1 MNNKFIKRVAAVV
14 LGVAVLSTCAFA
26 STIEGTSS
34 YSDPTL
40 SFSYKSAADKVS
52 YIAYAATEAADGSYT
67 LGNIVAIGQADN
79 NTADEVVPVRVDISE
94 SLLGDATHIVIKSGD
109 SAGTT
114 VDQDVVL
121 AVEEFE
127 TAMSATSTGTHTVTM
142 GGVTYNDV
150 PTFKVS
156 FKNNVRGT
164 ATVTGFT
171 AKAPG
176 KEDHTIEGSNIS
188 KAITYSGTGSME
200 IENIYLVGA
209 PADYIAAGIT
219 LVPEISFVK

>member
-26 STIEGTSS
+26 STLTNAGYEEA
-34 YSDPTL
+34 TL
-40 SFSYKSAADKVS
+40 GFSYASTADKVS
-52 YIAYAATEAADGSYT
+52 YIAYAATEADGGGYT
-67 LGNIVAIGQADN
+67 LGNIVAIGQADD
-79 NTADEVVPVRVDISE
+79 NTTGGNVSVGISAA
-94 SLLGDATHIVIKSGD
+94 LLGDATHIVIKSGD
-109 SAGTT
+109 SAGAT
-114 VDQDVVL
+114 VAQTEVL

-127 TAMSATSTGTHTVTM
+127 TAMAATSTGTHTVTM

-156 FKNNVRGT
+156 FKNNVAGT
-164 ATVTGFT
+164 ATVTKLT
-171 AKAPG
+171 AKAAGLADHELSSIGTIQYNG
-176 KEDHTIEGSNIS
+176 KGSV
-188 KAITYSGTGSME
+188 E
-200 IENIYLVGA
+200 IDNIYLVGA